1 MVFVFLLS
9 GNVNA
14 EKTNLNCAY
23 LNTYYQDWDE
33 GKFGQTIVSDQAQS
47 SINFSIIKDNQNYS
61 FETNLSYHWD
71 WVENAKKFEDIVN
84 EGEYQFIAIDGSKY
98 LLIKL
103 NRFDGRLEVMSGYTN
118 DENKYQWKESFSCQ
132 KTEQKF

>member
-47 SINFSIIKDNQNYS
+47 SINFSINSLLFTYS
-61 FETNLSYHWD
+61 FSL
-71 WVENAKKFEDIVN
+71 
-84 EGEYQFIAIDGSKY
+84 
-98 LLIKL
+98 
-103 NRFDGRLEVMSGYTN
+103 
-118 DENKYQWKESFSCQ
+118 
-132 KTEQKF
+132 

>member
-1 MVFVFLLS
+1 M
-9 GNVNA
+9 
-14 EKTNLNCAY
+14 
-23 LNTYYQDWDE
+23 
-33 GKFGQTIVSDQAQS
+33 SDQAQS